1 MKRFLLTTATALVM
15 GTSAYGAAHTGAFSD
30 LTFDAERNLN
40 ASELIGMRVYAT
52 EESIEDGMS
61 VAEGG
66 ETEWDDIGEINEIVL
81 TRDGDVEAVIIGVG
95 GFLGM
100 GERDAAVSMDQIR
113 FVAEDGEGD
122 DFFLVVNASAA
133 GVQAD
138 DTDMAESDEEAMPDA
153 TEEETVPMTENRPML
168 TRPMAEREGFTEAP
182 RDELTAEDLTG
193 TSVYGSDDE
202 DVGEIHSLIVSEDG
216 QIERAVLDIGGFLGL
231 GEHRIAVTLDEL
243 QIVRSDEDGTLRVY
257 IDSTSSRSESALT
270 TEAPTPCR
278 PPDAA
283 YDPPPNLPPPRP
295 GNRSRN
301 IAPRCG
307 RCRRICPTGSG

>member
-52 EESIEDGMS
+52 EESIDDGMS

-113 FVAEDGEGD
+113 FVAEEGEGD

-133 GVQAD
+133 GVQDSPEYEFAGDALDMAEEDQSD
-138 DTDMAESDEEAMPDA
+138 DTDMAESDQEAMPDA

-168 TRPMAEREGFTEAP
+168 TRPVAEREGFTEAP
-182 RDELTAEDLTG
+182 RDELTADDLTG

-257 IDSTSSRSESALT
+257 IDSTQEAL
-270 TEAPTPCR
+270 EQQPE
-278 PPDAA
+278 
-283 YDPPPNLPPPRP
+283 YE
-295 GNRSRN
+295 G
-301 IAPRCG
+301 
-307 RCRRICPTGSG
+307 